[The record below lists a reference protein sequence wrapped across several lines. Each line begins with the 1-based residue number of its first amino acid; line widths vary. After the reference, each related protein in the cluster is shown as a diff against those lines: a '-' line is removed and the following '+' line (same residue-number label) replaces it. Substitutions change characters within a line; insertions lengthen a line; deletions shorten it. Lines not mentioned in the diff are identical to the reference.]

1 MRSPHSPSRLSTCR
15 TKPGEVTSLRK
26 RTRREQRR
34 ERRNQRRF
42 SILLGYSGWAA
53 ASSGALFLV
62 WGYIHREDTPSYL
75 EPVVLVLSVFVPLL
89 FVVGLAGTYAKCRI
103 RVGLLAVIG
112 FVVGFAGAGSLSV
125 VGIVK
130 GLYGYEPLGE
140 RIWAYVAAQEGCG
153 YCLVPKL
160 AMVLS
165 SSLTWLVVGL
175 SMVGLTSFRKAPTR
189 HWGFLLLAMA
199 LFGWGY
205 QLTEDGIGPYDVVR
219 PIHVAFGILFGLN
232 WMLLGY
238 ALWSSKTNWAD
249 RPKEVQELYC
259 RGAQ

>member
-15 TKPGEVTSLRK
+15 TKPGKFTSLRK

-42 SILLGYSGWAA
+42 SILLGCSGWAA

-75 EPVVLVLSVFVPLL
+75 EPVVLVLSIIVPLL

-125 VGIVK
+125 RGIVK

-175 SMVGLTSFRKAPTR
+175 SVVGLTSFRKAAPR
-189 HWGFLLLAMA
+189 E
-199 LFGWGY
+199 
-205 QLTEDGIGPYDVVR
+205 EDQEPR
-219 PIHVAFGILFGLN
+219 
-232 WMLLGY
+232 
-238 ALWSSKTNWAD
+238 SSSSC
-249 RPKEVQELYC
+249 PC
-259 RGAQ
+259 SP